1 MLFLA
6 SLLFN
11 TSAMILIAL
20 LVIVLFTIKK
30 LPSFFRSLS
39 DSVDGFRKAKEEIQK
54 RLGSLQENMY
64 WDQYDADKTD
74 VTKRWMR
81 MPEEPTAPFWN
92 RRDAGSLRAR
102 AFRLHIPP
110 GL

>member
-1 MLFLA
+1 MPLLA

-11 TSAMILIAL
+11 TSAMVIIAL
-20 LVIVLFTIKK
+20 LIVALFTIKK
-30 LPSFFRSLS
+30 LPSFFRNLS
-39 DSVDGFRKAKEEIQK
+39 ESVDGIRKAKEEIQK

-81 MPEEPTAPFWN
+81 MPEEPRAPFWN
-92 RRDAGSLRAR
+92 RRDCGALRGK
-102 AFRLHIPP
+102 AFRLHVPP

>member
-11 TSAMILIAL
+11 TSAMIVIAL
-20 LVIVLFTIKK
+20 LVIILFTIKK
-30 LPSFFRSLS
+30 LPSFFRTLS
-39 DSVDGFRKAKEEIQK
+39 ESVEGFRKVTEEFQK

-64 WDQYDADKTD
+64 WDQYDAEKTD
-74 VTKRWMR
+74 VTKKWMR
-81 MPEEPTAPFWN
+81 MPEESRPPFWN
-92 RRDAGSLRAR
+92 RRDAGAVRTK